1 MSFLEKRTIIDRRKI
16 SDYPIGKSY
25 KNISSMF
32 YNPAFYPKA
41 VGYKLTRQ
49 VFWLVLLNCILPKL
63 LQWICA
69 IRC

>member
-1 MSFLEKRTIIDRRKI
+1 MHST
-16 SDYPIGKSY
+16 
-25 KNISSMF
+25 MF

-49 VFWLVLLNCILPKL
+49 VFWLVLLNCVLPKF

-69 IRC
+69 IRCYQRWTYSYGNSSSIYWIPF